1 MYIYIDGF
9 ILLLHKLW
17 QNPIIIKAGQL
28 GQPGPAGWAGPA
40 GQAFSAVVTWVRGIL
55 LDNLM
60 ADLLADENN
69 LKYIVGE

>member
-1 MYIYIDGF
+1 MDMMKDIF
-9 ILLLHKLW
+9 IIVHVHITTYYL
-17 QNPIIIKAGQL
+17 
-28 GQPGPAGWAGPA
+28 
-40 GQAFSAVVTWVRGIL
+40 L